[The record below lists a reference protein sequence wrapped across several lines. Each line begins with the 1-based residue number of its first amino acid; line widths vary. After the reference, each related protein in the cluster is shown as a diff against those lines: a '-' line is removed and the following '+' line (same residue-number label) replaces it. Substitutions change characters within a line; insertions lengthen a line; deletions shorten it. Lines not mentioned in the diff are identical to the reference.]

1 VVAYPSRPY
10 AWTVVAILIATAV
23 LSYTDR
29 QVLSLLVDP
38 IRGDL
43 LISDT
48 QISLLLG
55 TAFAVV
61 YGIAGIPL
69 GYLAD
74 RTSRRNLIFAGV
86 SVWSLG
92 TIACGLSH
100 NFAEIF
106 ASRIV
111 VGLGEAALSPAA
123 ISLISDYFPPSR
135 RGTAV
140 GFFLSGIA
148 MGSGAAILIGGGVL
162 HAIEWGALAA
172 TPLASEAPWRIVL
185 LVIGGPGLLWAL
197 VILLIREPVRR
208 ATETAADVGGVAGRS
223 TWRATPWARVAPIYV
238 MLAAASFVD
247 NAVGAWAPT
256 LLIRDFS
263 KDPAQVGVE
272 LGLLL
277 TAGFGGGVLIGGV
290 LADRAGARG
299 GWQSKLRVCL
309 CSGLLILPVSLLMN
323 SSLFNVVLAGI
334 PLYFALSGIVTAV
347 GFSAILDAVPNRS
360 RGLAMSMS
368 FFLNVA
374 LGAGLGPT
382 AVALAGAH
390 VFGASQG
397 LGPPLTLTVAGGYL
411 VALVALWAALSI
423 FRPSHEPVQ

>member
-1 VVAYPSRPY
+1 MTAYPSRPY
-10 AWTVVAILIATAV
+10 AWTIVAILIATAV

-38 IRGDL
+38 IRGDMG
-43 LISDT
+43 ISDT

-55 TAFAVV
+55 TAFAVI

-69 GYLAD
+69 GLLAD
-74 RTSRRNLIFAGV
+74 RISRRNLIFAGV

-92 TIACGLSH
+92 TIACGFSH
-100 NFAEIF
+100 NFGEIF

-148 MGSGAAILIGGGVL
+148 MGSGVAILIGGGVL
-162 HAIEWGALAA
+162 HAIELGALAA
-172 TPLASEAPWRIVL
+172 TPLATYAPWRMVL

-197 VILLIREPVRR
+197 VILLIREPLRQ
-208 ATETAADVGGVAGRS
+208 TAEGEAAAGVADGS
-223 TWRATPWARVAPIYV
+223 TWRTTPWTRVVPIYIV
-238 MLAAASFVD
+238 LAAASFVD

-256 LLIRDFS
+256 LLIRDFG
-263 KDPAQVGVE
+263 KDPAQIGVE

-277 TAGFGGGVLIGGV
+277 TVGFGGGVLIGGA

-299 GWQSKLRVCL
+299 GWPRKLRVCL
-309 CSGLLILPVSLLMN
+309 YSGLLILPASLLMN
-323 SSLFNVVLAGI
+323 SPTFSLVLAGV

-347 GFSAILDAVPNRS
+347 GFSAILDVVPNRS

-382 AVALAGAH
+382 AVAVAGAH
-390 VFGASQG
+390 VFNAKAG
-397 LGPPLTLTVAGGYL
+397 LGPPLVLTVVAGYL
-411 VALVALWAALSI
+411 VALAAVGAALSG
-423 FRPSHEPVQ
+423 FRARSAATT